1 MMRIRL
7 IVASLAVLVAVA
19 SHAQTPTA
27 TAPATN
33 TTPPTTFVVQFK
45 VKAGKNADFERV
57 FRETQNSVRDH
68 EPGNIYYDFYV
79 DQKDPQLYVIVE
91 RYKDAAA
98 TAAHGQ
104 SEHARKMIAALRDML
119 DAPVNA
125 QRLILISSKP

>member
-1 MMRIRL
+1 MVRIRL
-7 IVASLAVLVAVA
+7 IVASLALSVAVA
-19 SHAQTPTA
+19 SYAQTPA
-27 TAPATN
+27 ANA
-33 TTPPTTFVVQFK
+33 TPPTTFVVQFK
-45 VKAGKNADFERV
+45 VKAGRNADFEKV
-57 FRETQNSVRDH
+57 FRDTQKSVRDH

-104 SEHARKMIAALRDML
+104 SEHARKMIAAIRDML
-119 DAPVNA
+119 DGPVNA

>member
-1 MMRIRL
+1 MVRIRL
-7 IVASLAVLVAVA
+7 IVASLALSVAVA
-19 SHAQTPTA
+19 SYAQTPTA
-27 TAPATN
+27 TAPAAN
-33 TTPPTTFVVQFK
+33 ATPPTTFVVQFK
-45 VKAGKNADFERV
+45 VKAGRNADFEKV
-57 FRETQNSVRDH
+57 FRDTQKSVRDH

-104 SEHARKMIAALRDML
+104 SEHARKMIAAIRDML
-119 DAPVNA
+119 DGPVNA